1 MTEHILF
8 LTGKLAE
15 KRLQR
20 VLDAMQPVEFSYQ
33 IRNIGVS
40 VAALMTAQMIKRR
53 LDNLDGVD
61 RIIVP
66 GLCRGNLDTL
76 GEELGIPVR
85 RGTVDVKDWPV
96 FFGRASKPVS
106 LDKYS
111 VRIFAE
117 IVEAPLISSD
127 AILARAAAY
136 KRDGAD
142 VIDVGCLP
150 GYAFSSPGRSCAGS
164 T

>member
-1 MTEHILF
+1 MAEHILF

-20 VLDAMQPVEFSYQ
+20 VLDVMQPVEFTHE

-40 VAALMTAQMIKRR
+40 VAALMTAQMIRRR

-61 RIIVP
+61 RIVVP
-66 GLCRGNLDTL
+66 GLCRGNLDAL
-76 GEELGIPVR
+76 GEELGIPML
-85 RGTVDVKDWPV
+85 RGTVDVKDLPV
-96 FFGRASKPVS
+96 FFGRTSQPVS
-106 LDKYS
+106 LDKHN

-117 IVEAPLISSD
+117 IVEAPLISVD
-127 AILARAAAY
+127 AILARAATY

-142 VIDVGCLP
+142 VIDIGCLP
-150 GYAFSSPGRSCAGS
+150 DTPFPPPGRLRAGVA
-164 T
+164 